1 MILHRN
7 IKANSKTNFMSKNR
21 SKLFKLRNHNSFDN
35 RYKFKRYS
43 LNYLLSN
50 YPLFRRTKTGA
61 LK

>member
-1 MILHRN
+1 MIIHRN
-7 IKANSKTNFMSKNR
+7 LKATSKTKFIVRKR
-21 SKLFKLRNHNSFDN
+21 TKLFKIRNHNVFGN
-35 RYKFKRYS
+35 RYKFNEYS